1 MIRSG
6 MLGCCEMQTCSVK
19 RLPYYARVY
28 YRWHV
33 CMHISHTRPCNI
45 NAKDE
50 NFLPTAKV
58 LCRGDMANHDY
69 DAGRD
74 WIPGH
79 DELRAVVRSVG
90 CVDCC
95 GDTGRSKTTIAPAAS
110 CRGQG
115 RRAIPAPMDHRRRQH
130 FQPQHLDCSYG
141 ADFIVEAPGT
151 HRRTVLS
158 SMYRFTSCGSM

>member
-50 NFLPTAKV
+50 NFLPTAKS
-58 LCRGDMANHDY
+58 C
-69 DAGRD
+69 AGEI
-74 WIPGH
+74 WPI
-79 DELRAVVRSVG
+79 
-90 CVDCC
+90 
-95 GDTGRSKTTIAPAAS
+95 TTTMPAATGYQVMTN
-110 CRGQG
+110 CGQ
-115 RRAIPAPMDHRRRQH
+115 
-130 FQPQHLDCSYG
+130 
-141 ADFIVEAPGT
+141 
-151 HRRTVLS
+151 S
-158 SMYRFTSCGSM
+158 SVQSDV